1 MNEFGEINLQHV
13 IRFDPGEMVLGS
25 FVNFITKGSGV
36 EFRPSAPPQ
45 ADLAA
50 DALRR
55 KSSLWEISF

>member
-1 MNEFGEINLQHV
+1 MNEFVEINFQCA
-13 IRFDPGEMVLGS
+13 IRFHTDDMLLGS
-25 FVNFITKGSGV
+25 FVNFTTKGSGV
-36 EFRPSAPPQ
+36 EFRPPAPPQ